1 MNANKIVMNTPE
13 GKKVLIDL
21 TEDNVTEDV
30 VPEGITFHGADGAE
44 KTGTFTLAPE
54 MSEQDSLIS
63 QIQQAL
69 QGKAAG
75 GGGGTDTRLKELTE
89 GTLTEIDDNTI
100 TTTRAYAFYGAR
112 SLERVNLPNA
122 TSLGSY
128 SFNSCESL
136 VSINLPNVTSA
147 IPTYCFSG
155 CSALM
160 HVNAPNATGANNYSF
175 QDCEGLE
182 KVELGHATT
191 VGSYAFRR
199 SGVTALIIRNT
210 TSKLTNLSSTNAFT
224 GCPIEDGTGYI
235 YFYRQYVEDYKAK
248 TGWTAYAD
256 QIRAIE
262 DYPEIC
268 GGA

>member
-89 GTLTEIDDNTI
+89 GTLTEIEDNTI

-210 TSKLTNLSSTNAFT
+210 TSKLTNLSSTNAFA

-262 DYPEIC
+262 DYPEIT